1 MFLYLSI
8 LCLVFL
14 FSGSGII
21 ADILTLPNLLKLIE
35 YDIIEHLDVGSL
47 HTGRT
52 GLDNTCTLEFAER
65 IYDHGSGDSH
75 TVCDLARNQDS
86 LFAIQ
91 LVKDMDNR
99 FQFGELQSVEG

>member
-47 HTGRT
+47 HTGQ
-52 GLDNTCTLEFAER
+52 N
-65 IYDHGSGDSH
+65 
-75 TVCDLARNQDS
+75 V
-86 LFAIQ
+86 
-91 LVKDMDNR
+91 
-99 FQFGELQSVEG
+99 

>member
-35 YDIIEHLDVGSL
+35 YDIIEHLDVGSF
-47 HTGRT
+47 HTGRP
-52 GLDNTCTLEFAER
+52 GLDNTCTLKLPQCIDDDRTCRR
-65 IYDHGSGDSH
+65 IY
-75 TVCDLARNQDS
+75 
-86 LFAIQ
+86 
-91 LVKDMDNR
+91 
-99 FQFGELQSVEG
+99 

>member
-35 YDIIEHLDVGSL
+35 YDIIEHLDVGSF
-47 HTGRT
+47 HTGRP
-52 GLDNTCTLEFAER
+52 GLDNTCTLKLPQC
-65 IYDHGSGDSH
+65 IDNNGTCDTY
-75 TVCDLARNQDS
+75 TVSDLAGYQDS
-86 LFAIQ
+86 LVAIQ
-91 LVKDMDNR
+91 
-99 FQFGELQSVEG
+99 FI